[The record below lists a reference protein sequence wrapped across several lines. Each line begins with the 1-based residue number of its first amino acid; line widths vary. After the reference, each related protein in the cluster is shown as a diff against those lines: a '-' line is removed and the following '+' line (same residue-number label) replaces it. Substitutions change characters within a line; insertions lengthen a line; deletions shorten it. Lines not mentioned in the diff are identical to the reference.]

1 MANNKLSTRLESL
14 ERTLKPDPVPTL
26 VVDIIRHGDQIDFP
40 HLFEVDTEKH
50 EPPGGNRVAGVT
62 IREFKRID

>member
-1 MANNKLSTRLESL
+1 MANTKLFTRLESL
-14 ERTLKPDPVPTL
+14 ERTLKPAPTL
-26 VVDIIRHGDQIDFP
+26 VVDIIRHRDQIDFP